1 MFDFY
6 TYFIY
11 LPTLS
16 HETISWTKRGPEL
29 RKYKALAFLPGT
41 AERPDGRGG
50 PK

>member
-1 MFDFY
+1 MFDFN

-11 LPTLS
+11 LPTLG

-29 RKYKALAFLPGT
+29 RKYKAMTFLPGKT
-41 AERPDGRGG
+41 ERLDGTGR